1 MVYRGRRPG
10 VYENWVA
17 CHQLVS
23 GFHNCCYK
31 SFNCKSEAIASY
43 PKFTGEADVHAV
55 NVVPHMHAQLA
66 INNTLCL
73 QIIVVVEFLIIL
85 GLLVFICCIYK

>member
-1 MVYRGRRPG
+1 LGGLSPAGQWFSQLLLQELQPQIRGD
-10 VYENWVA
+10 
-17 CHQLVS
+17 CILL
-23 GFHNCCYK
+23 
-31 SFNCKSEAIASY
+31 
-43 PKFTGEADVHAV
+43 KFTGEADVHAV
-55 NVVPHMHAQLA
+55 DVVPHVHAQLA